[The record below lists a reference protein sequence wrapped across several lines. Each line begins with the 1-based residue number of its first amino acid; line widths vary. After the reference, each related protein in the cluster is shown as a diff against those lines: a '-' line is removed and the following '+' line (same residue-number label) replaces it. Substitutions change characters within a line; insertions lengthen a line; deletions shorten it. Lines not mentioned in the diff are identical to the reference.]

1 MAIGMAKEAVH
12 FWMREMMLPLS
23 SDLLGRC

>member
-1 MAIGMAKEAVH
+1 MVIGMAKEAVL